1 MITAKSNTPNAAT
14 QIELP
19 ALLGAGS
26 VTRLYQS
33 LAPLLETPNPV
44 DRPLTALLAD
54 DSRESVKTVQMI
66 DQMVRHLDSLFDLL
80 HGLKVDR
87 ALELAMK
94 STFTVGQVRTR
105 VEESADREMNAS
117 IEAKTKADAL
127 LERVEAINRSLAAGM
142 SAVSDST
149 DRIGEDVSTAV
160 RVLQFED
167 IVTQSLAAANV
178 HLQRLTSIN
187 QDAIHLQA
195 LLANLDGAPDMRQ
208 RALDAHARG
217 VRRKTGTW
225 QEAHKPVSQVNLEA
239 GEIEL
244 F

>member
-1 MITAKSNTPNAAT
+1 MTPPKKSPKLQPSADTA
-14 QIELP
+14 P
-19 ALLGAGS
+19 ALIDELRHWVDREVLGARKEIDRSRALISEAIGRLNASFRSMEEQSQRQRATISDLIGHDGS
-26 VTRLYQS
+26 GSPGVRHFAHAAGGLI
-33 LAPLLETPNPV
+33 AE
-44 DRPLTALLAD
+44 LTSLLAD

-80 HGLKVDR
+80 HGLKVER
-87 ALELAMK
+87 TLELAMK

-142 SAVSDST
+142 AVVSDST
-149 DRIGEDVSTAV
+149 DRIGNDVSTAV

-178 HLQRLTSIN
+178 HLQ
-187 QDAIHLQA
+187 
-195 LLANLDGAPDMRQ
+195 
-208 RALDAHARG
+208 
-217 VRRKTGTW
+217 
-225 QEAHKPVSQVNLEA
+225 
-239 GEIEL
+239 
-244 F
+244 